1 MDVLDFNR
9 EEPLCCKNYGT
20 WNQCFHCLKGGEVW
34 GDSQV
39 GWITALSDTVGIAMA
54 RQPCLLIVCFI
65 FSAFQKKNAFHKEHW
80 LRAYPC
86 SSGLYLILQQ
96 GTIWGP
102 SNAWEIPHN
111 CWYQHEIMFVNHQC
125 SVSTY
130 ILRNWSMTQM
140 HGTQSHALEGSIVN
154 KPCTLLLQIW
164 HWGAEE
170 LDWTLDGVVSA
181 SFAQGQR
188 LKSLGIQSFPKSSF
202 KFLWFF
208 VGLCKMENMCVEK

>member
-111 CWYQHEIMFVNHQC
+111 CWYQHEIMFANHQC

-140 HGTQSHALEGSIVN
+140 NEWPCHPESCIRRKHSKQALHTPVADM
-154 KPCTLLLQIW
+154 TLRSR
-164 HWGAEE
+164 
-170 LDWTLDGVVSA
+170 GV
-181 SFAQGQR
+181 R
-188 LKSLGIQSFPKSSF
+188 LNMR
-202 KFLWFF
+202 WR
-208 VGLCKMENMCVEK
+208 GLCFICSGTTPEITGYPVLS